1 MNTCANLFHSE
12 SELRAA
18 LGCAA
23 NLDRNKHPRRW
34 EQAQAKKLVANAARA
49 NSAEQIAQAQA
60 LIDPRYQAQ
69 SQAHSRRR
77 REKAEYIEANKHL
90 THQQLA
96 EQTGWA
102 IRTIKRICT
111 EYGIS
116 CARARRES
124 RHDQ

>member
-12 SELRAA
+12 SELRAV

-23 NLDRNKHPRRW
+23 KLDRKKHPRRW
-34 EQAQAKKLVANAARA
+34 EQAQARKMVANAARA
-49 NSAEQIAQAQA
+49 NGAEQIAAVQA
-60 LIDPRYQAQ
+60 LIDPRYQSQ
-69 SQAHSRRR
+69 SQTHSRRR

-96 EQTGWA
+96 DQTGWA

-111 EYGIS
+111 EYGIA